1 LPAGKR
7 QVIDCISVPTTLM
20 IEVIIIPMWRCAVCG
35 LLYDGGEPFFGSS
48 PSRRSECHE
57 QEQVGM
63 TPPVPAPRY
72 CLDMMVNTTLP
83 DRSG

>member
-1 LPAGKR
+1 
-7 QVIDCISVPTTLM
+7 M

-48 PSRRSECHE
+48 PSRRS
-57 QEQVGM
+57 VYVSKNKWGW
-63 TPPVPAPRY
+63 PRL
-72 CLDMMVNTTLP
+72 CRRQGTARIWMVNTTLP